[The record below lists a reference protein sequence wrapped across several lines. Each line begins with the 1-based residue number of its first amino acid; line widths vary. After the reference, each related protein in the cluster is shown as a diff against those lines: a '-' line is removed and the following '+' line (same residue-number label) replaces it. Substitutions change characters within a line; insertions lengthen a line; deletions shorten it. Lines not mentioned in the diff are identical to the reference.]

1 MHKEVKNNFD
11 FSHENC
17 FQGSWGLTNQNRRAK
32 VLCQMPL
39 KKPPPGD
46 ASKCWAPVTE
56 IFDALQYQGD
66 IKTTED
72 GLACTTWN
80 DLSYIRHKWLNTT
93 THNFCRNPDG
103 GKPWCY
109 INSHR
114 SVSDRKKSIY
124 LKFIGAMR
132 IVIFRSATMERH
144 RIQSLNQENFKVS
157 CAVF

>member
-1 MHKEVKNNFD
+1 
-11 FSHENC
+11 
-17 FQGSWGLTNQNRRAK
+17 
-32 VLCQMPL
+32 MPL

-46 ASKCWAPVTE
+46 ASKCWAPETE

-66 IKTTED
+66 MKTTED
-72 GLACTTWN
+72 GLDCTTWN
-80 DLSYIRHKWLNTT
+80 DFSYIRHKWLNTT

-114 SVSDRKKSIY
+114 SISDIKNRIYFKS
-124 LKFIGAMR
+124 IGAMQ

-144 RIQSLNQENFKVS
+144 RIQSLSQENLKVL
-157 CAVF
+157 CAVFSKAST